1 MSDYLFVYGTLNPKW
16 APREIAPIVKRLKYI
31 GDGFVKGRLYDLGDF
46 PAIKLRSNSRT
57 RVRGRIYKLPTDR
70 KTIHSID
77 AYEEYFPTHP
87 DKSLYLR
94 KLTEV
99 ELENGKKVR
108 SWIYEYNGRPAP
120 SSLVKSERY
129 EKLAA

>member
-1 MSDYLFVYGTLNPKW
+1 MSDYLFVYGTLSEKLAPK
-16 APREIAPIVKRLKYI
+16 EIAPVVKRLKYV
-31 GDGFVKGRLYDLGDF
+31 GDGFVRGRLYDLGEF

-57 RVRGRIYKLPTDR
+57 RVHGRIYKLPAD
-70 KTIHSID
+70 KATIRSID
-77 AYEEYFPTHP
+77 AYEEYFPAQP

-94 KLTEV
+94 KLTDV

-108 SWIYEYNGRPAP
+108 SWIYEYKGRPAA
-120 SSLVKSERY
+120 SRLIKSDRY